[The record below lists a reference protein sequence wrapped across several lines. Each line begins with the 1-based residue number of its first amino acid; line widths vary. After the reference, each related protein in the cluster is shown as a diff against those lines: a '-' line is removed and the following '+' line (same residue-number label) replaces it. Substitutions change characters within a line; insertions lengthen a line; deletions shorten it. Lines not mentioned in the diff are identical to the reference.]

1 MFKAARSHSNNKES
15 AMKTTTMILLLM
27 LLFQSL
33 QAQDSVSSSA
43 PSKSKLSL
51 SYGIYAVNPT
61 EINDHISISNEIL
74 GSSAKTIRSIPEM
87 AATFSIRP
95 LHDNQVLLVR
105 GGYMSIER
113 SYQVSIPETQN
124 PPVTTITPPYTS
136 GTIKETYS
144 AYPLSIG
151 VGLASST
158 FDSQIQIEFIY
169 GLGYIDEEASYTSSA
184 GRTTSSSR
192 SFFSSAYGFRIAGQ
206 TTVRFSDKIG
216 LTFELGYRGLAFD
229 EYENEAT
236 TQPLDIK
243 FSLSG
248 INGSVGLSILF

>member
-1 MFKAARSHSNNKES
+1 
-15 AMKTTTMILLLM
+15 MKKNIALLSMI

-33 QAQDSVSSSA
+33 QAQDSVSSPA
-43 PSKSKLSL
+43 LSKYKLSL
-51 SYGIYAVNPT
+51 SYGIYAIDPT
-61 EINDHISISNEIL
+61 AINDHITASNEIL
-74 GSSAKTIRSIPEM
+74 GSSAKTLRSIPEV
-87 AATFSIRP
+87 AATFSLRP
-95 LHDNQVLLVR
+95 LHDNQILLVR

-113 SYQVSIPETQN
+113 SYQVSIPETTRDSAYVIGYI
-124 PPVTTITPPYTS
+124 P
-136 GTIKETYS
+136 GTIKETYTF
-144 AYPLSIG
+144 YPFSIG

-184 GRTTSSSR
+184 GRRTSSSR
-192 SFFSSAYGFRIAGQ
+192 SFFSSAYGFRIEGQ

-229 EYENEAT
+229 EYEDEAT